1 MENKTW
7 KPKGLFHD
15 NIVAGIVAA
24 RGGRHKPL
32 MAPDIVRSA
41 SAVTLLGGGK
51 VDPRDLEEALG
62 HAPTLVAADG
72 GANLA
77 AELGHSPVA
86 VIGDMDSIDSQI
98 LAAIPARRRHR
109 ISEQETTDFDKAL
122 RAICAPLVLG
132 LGFTGARIDHELSVF
147 HSLLAH
153 PARRCI
159 LIGEEDVIFLLPA
172 ALCLDLPEGARL
184 SLYPLAPSR
193 VTGRGLAWPLEALA
207 LAAGQRI
214 GTSNA
219 VREGPVEITS
229 DRPGALVLLERRH
242 LEAAMEGLLG
252 AALHPP
258 S

>member
-1 MENKTW
+1 
-7 KPKGLFHD
+7 
-15 NIVAGIVAA
+15 
-24 RGGRHKPL
+24 
-32 MAPDIVRSA
+32 MAPDIVTSA
-41 SAVTLLGGGK
+41 NAVTLLGGGK

-77 AELGHSPVA
+77 AGMGHRPVA
-86 VIGDMDSIDSQI
+86 VIGDMDSVDSEI
-98 LAAIPARRRHR
+98 LASFPPERRHPVT
-109 ISEQETTDFDKAL
+109 EQQTTDFDKAL
-122 RAICAPLVLG
+122 RSISAPLVLG
-132 LGFTGARIDHELSVF
+132 LGFTGARIDHELAAF

-172 ALCLDLPEGARL
+172 ALRLDLPEGARL

-193 VTGRGLAWPLEALA
+193 ITGRGLAWPLEALA
-207 LAAGQRI
+207 LSAGACI

-219 VREGPVEITS
+219 VREGPADLSS

-252 AALHPP
+252 AALHLPP
-258 S
+258 EARPGTLSSSEC